1 MPSSSLPRHRR
12 APVALAAMSLV
23 VTLAACS
30 DKESK
35 EPLPTSAPES
45 TSAETVAE
53 ESTAEESTAET
64 SKQNGWRRRSDDPEL
79 VAQVAE
85 QFATLAPAELFD
97 ALDTCSETS
106 LKGSIECTGADVG
119 KIQFF
124 ESGSMAAD
132 TKDLLTGLRSSR
144 IVEESEDGNKIVGW
158 SMLGRTAVLTVVD
171 SEKGQLLQQMVD
183 SEDVDPEQRIYELG
197 LAEDDGSGVK
207 TPALATDEE
216 EQEGEQE
223 EQDAKQLTNEQ

>member
-12 APVALAAMSLV
+12 ALVALAAMSLA
-23 VTLAACS
+23 VTLAACT
-30 DKESK
+30 DKEG
-35 EPLPTSAPES
+35 EDPTPTPAPQS
-45 TSAETVAE
+45 TSAEAVAE
-53 ESTAEESTAET
+53 ESTSET
-64 SKQNGWRRRSDDPEL
+64 SKQPGWRRRSDDPEL
-79 VAQVAE
+79 VAEVAE
-85 QFATLAPAELFD
+85 QFSSLAPAELFD

-106 LKGSIECTGADVG
+106 LKGSVECSGSEVG
-119 KIQFF
+119 KFQFF
-124 ESGSMAAD
+124 ESESMAED

-197 LAEDDGSGVK
+197 LAEDDGTGVK
-207 TPALATDEE
+207 TPEPATDDEGAE
-216 EQEGEQE
+216 DQDGEQE
-223 EQDAKQLTNEQ
+223 AKQLTNEQ